1 MIYVSHRYYIY
12 MELNMYSH
20 LTSSVG
26 FYQFSGKE
34 KYITL
39 AEKAEVEGSIQK
51 CIALD
56 QELNVIDK
64 VDGKMVDFN

>member
-1 MIYVSHRYYIY
+1 
-12 MELNMYSH
+12 MYAN
-20 LTSSVG
+20 LTSFAG
-26 FYQFSGKE
+26 IYQFSGKE

-39 AEKAEVEGSIQK
+39 TEKAEVEGSIQK

-64 VDGKMVDFN
+64 VDGKMVDFNSNVEEE